1 MQAAGDLPGTSA
13 LTERALQ
20 AMLVCRDLT
29 PYTHAPRT
37 HPTYTPHVHAL
48 HTPHVHAP
56 PTMATRAVWLC

>member
-20 AMLVCRDLT
+20 AMPVCRVL
-29 PYTHAPRT
+29 
-37 HPTYTPHVHAL
+37 TPHVHAL
-48 HTPHVHAP
+48 TYTPYVHAP